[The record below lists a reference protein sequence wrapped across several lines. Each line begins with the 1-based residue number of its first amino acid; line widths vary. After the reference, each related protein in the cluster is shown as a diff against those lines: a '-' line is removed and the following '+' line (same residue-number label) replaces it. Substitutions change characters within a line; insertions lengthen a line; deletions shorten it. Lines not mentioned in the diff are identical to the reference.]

1 MRMLPFEKFAE
12 AFGNAVKPQMNMSI
26 YNGDY
31 QCACGR
37 SHTFDSYRTKML
49 AEGAM
54 RVMVECP
61 VNQSYLTNV
70 KIKTFMLVKFKG
82 FESESGT
89 ELKTPEERQMVDT
102 MVRVLAMN
110 SRR

>member
-1 MRMLPFEKFAE
+1 MRMLPYEKFAE
-12 AFGNAVKPQMNMSI
+12 AFGNAIKPQMDMSI

-31 QCACGR
+31 ECACGR
-37 SHTFDSYRTKML
+37 SHKFDRYFTKML

-54 RVMVECP
+54 RVMIQCP
-61 VNQSYLTNV
+61 DNADFLTNV
-70 KIKTFMLVKFKG
+70 KIKTFMVFKFKG

-89 ELKTPEERQMVDT
+89 ELKTPEERQMVEVLT
-102 MVRVLAMN
+102 RVLAMN